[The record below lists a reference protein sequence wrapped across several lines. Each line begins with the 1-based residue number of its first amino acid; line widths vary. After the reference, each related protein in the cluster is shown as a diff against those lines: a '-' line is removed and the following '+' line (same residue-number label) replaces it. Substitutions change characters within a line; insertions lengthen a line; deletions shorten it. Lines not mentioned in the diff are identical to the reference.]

1 MQTLHTPQKEKVS
14 AVSAAHQ
21 REALVVQ
28 NSLAEALRVNEQEL
42 IDVDEVDP
50 MSCSRAELVDAL
62 DRAPNQWWRGFY
74 TSALMTRTQI
84 AAISDRDF

>member
-1 MQTLHTPQKEKVS
+1 MQTLHALKE
-14 AVSAAHQ
+14 
-21 REALVVQ
+21 RETLVVQ